1 MQLSEII
8 RSERVISNLD
18 GTSKKRVLELIAEF
32 IAKESSLESEDIYQG
47 LIDRERLGSTG
58 IGFGVAI
65 PHCRMAS
72 LFKNETRGYL
82 IQLNQSVDFDAMDG
96 QRVDLLFALLVPES
110 INQEHLNLLATLADY
125 FSQDQFRRD
134 LQLAKNV
141 TELYEITSE
150 FFKTG
155 DS

>member
-1 MQLSEII
+1 MQLSDII
-8 RSERVISNLD
+8 TSQRVVSKLD

-32 IAKESSLESEDIYQG
+32 IAKESGLESEDIYQG

-65 PHCRMAS
+65 PHCRMAN
-72 LFKNETRGYL
+72 LFKNETCGYL
-82 IQLNQSVDFDAMDG
+82 IQLNQSIDFDAIDG

-110 INQEHLNLLATLADY
+110 TNQGHLNLLASLADH
-125 FSQDQFRRD
+125 FSKDQFRRD

-141 TELYEITSE
+141 NELYEITSKI
-150 FFKTG
+150 FKTG
-155 DS
+155 DC

>member
-8 RSERVISNLD
+8 TSERVISNLD

-32 IAKESSLESEDIYQG
+32 IAKESSLESEDIYQ
-47 LIDRERLGSTG
+47 RLGSTG
-58 IGFGVAI
+58 IGLGVAI
-65 PHCRMAS
+65 PHCRMAN

-96 QRVDLLFALLVPES
+96 QRVDLLFVLLVPES
-110 INQEHLNLLATLADY
+110 TNQGHLNLLATLADY

>member
-8 RSERVISNLD
+8 TSERVISNLD

-58 IGFGVAI
+58 IGLGVAI
-65 PHCRMAS
+65 PHCRMAN

-96 QRVDLLFALLVPES
+96 QRVDLLFVLLVPES
-110 INQEHLNLLATLADY
+110 TNQGHLNLLATLADY

-141 TELYEITSE
+141 TELYEITSR